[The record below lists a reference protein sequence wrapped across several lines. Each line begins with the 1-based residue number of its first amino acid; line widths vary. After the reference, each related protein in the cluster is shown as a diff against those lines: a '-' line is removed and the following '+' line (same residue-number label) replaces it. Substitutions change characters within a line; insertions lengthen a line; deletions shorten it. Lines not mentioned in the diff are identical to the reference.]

1 MVGSEPG
8 TQVDSPPHSM
18 PRALRQSPAVGYGLL
33 TPAVI
38 LITGILVFPV
48 LFGMYE
54 SLFETRRG
62 RRLGF
67 VGFGNYSDLFADK
80 DFWSSGLRSLIFV
93 IGCVVIGTVLALF
106 FASALFR
113 VTRGLRF
120 LRGISIIPWLLSAIG
135 AAVLFRLMFNA
146 DYGLPNQLLAL
157 FGIEGPAWLGERVL
171 AMIVVILAQVWGD
184 LPLSMLVILG
194 GFLALDPN
202 QMDAALVDGASG
214 WQRFRFISF
223 PHLAP
228 QVALSAVLLSYHA
241 LTSLGILL
249 GLTGGGPANA
259 TQTLSVMLYDIAFRS
274 LDYGTALALMVV
286 ILVFNGLLTL
296 VYVGLSTRY
305 GADSR

>member
-1 MVGSEPG
+1 
-8 TQVDSPPHSM
+8 M
-18 PRALRQSPAVGYGLL
+18 PRALRQSAAVGYGLL
-33 TPAVI
+33 TPAVVI
-38 LITGILVFPV
+38 ITGILLFPV

-62 RRLGF
+62 RRQGF
-67 VGFGNYSDLFADK
+67 VGLGNYADLFGDS

-93 IGCVVIGTVLALF
+93 VGCVVLGTVLALF

-120 LRGISIIPWLLSAIG
+120 LRGVSIVPWLLSSIG
-135 AAVLFRLMFNA
+135 AAVLFRLLFNA
-146 DYGLPNQLLAL
+146 DYGLPNRFLAL
-157 FGIEGPAWLGERVL
+157 FGIEGPAWLGEPVL
-171 AMIVVILAQVWGD
+171 AMFVVILAQVWGD
-184 LPLSMLVILG
+184 LPLSILVILG

-202 QMDAALVDGASG
+202 QMDAALVDGATG
-214 WQRFRFISF
+214 WQRFRHVAF

-286 ILVFNGLLTL
+286 ILAFNGLLTL
-296 VYVGLSTRY
+296 VYVGLSRRF
-305 GADSR
+305 GADVQ

>member
-1 MVGSEPG
+1 
-8 TQVDSPPHSM
+8 M
-18 PRALRQSPAVGYGLL
+18 PRGLRQSASVGYGLL
-33 TPAVI
+33 TPAVV

-54 SLFETRRG
+54 SLFATRRG
-62 RRLGF
+62 RRQGF
-67 VGFGNYSDLFADK
+67 VGFGNYTDLFADK
-80 DFWSSGLRSLIFV
+80 DFWSSGLKSLIFV
-93 IGCVVIGTVLALF
+93 VGCVVVGSVLALF
-106 FASALFR
+106 FASALYR
-113 VTRGLRF
+113 ITHGLRF
-120 LRGISIIPWLLSAIG
+120 LRGVSIIPWLLSSIG
-135 AAVLFRLMFNA
+135 AAVLFRLLFNA
-146 DYGLPNQLLAL
+146 DYGLPNRILAL
-157 FGIEGPAWLGERVL
+157 FGIDGPAWLGEPVL
-171 AMIVVILAQVWGD
+171 AMFVVILAQVWGD

-202 QMDAALVDGASG
+202 QMDAALVDGATG
-214 WQRFRFISF
+214 WQRFRFISL

-259 TQTLSVMLYDIAFRS
+259 TNTLSVMLYDIAFRS

-296 VYVGLSTRY
+296 GYVGLSKQF
-305 GADSR
+305 GADVQ

>member
-1 MVGSEPG
+1 MVAEQAES
-8 TQVDSPPHSM
+8 QVHSPANM
-18 PRALRQSPAVGYGLL
+18 PRALRQSPIVGYGLL
-33 TPAVI
+33 APSV
-38 LITGILVFPV
+38 LIVTGILVFPV
-48 LFGMYE
+48 LYGMYE

-67 VGFGNYSDLFADK
+67 VGLGNYADLFADK

-93 IGCVVIGTVLALF
+93 VGCVVLGTVLAMF

-113 VTRGLRF
+113 VTKGLRF
-120 LRGISIIPWLLSAIG
+120 LRGVSIVPWLLSAIG

-146 DYGLPNQLLAL
+146 DYGLPNRFLAL
-157 FGIEGPAWLGERVL
+157 FGIEGPAWLGEPIL
-171 AMIVVILAQVWGD
+171 AMFVVILAQVWGD

-214 WQRFRFISF
+214 WQRFRFVTF

-259 TQTLSVMLYDIAFRS
+259 TNTLSVMLYDIAFRS

-286 ILVFNGLLTL
+286 ILVFNGLLT
-296 VYVGLSTRY
+296 VGYVGLSRRF
-305 GADSR
+305 GAQPQ